1 MPERSPCAEENSCT
15 SNVCSDGKASLIR
28 CTSVES
34 ISGTRV
40 TRNMN
45 RPGFSAASSKMRVM
59 LRSALSAVTAPPT
72 ACGYFSKGAF
82 TSTEKCMRGTRARSS
97 ATTSGRMPLVSILT
111 GGPYSAMSAANSVSP
126 GVRVGSP
133 PLMTMPSSQPLR
145 AAKNFFTSA
154 GRMGGKLSGAQ
165 ASPAL
170 WQWGHFKLQPPKKT
184 TAATLPGQSHRE
196 RGSRPRMTF
205 QADFIIVAPGFLAYL
220 RSKAPFGTQ
229 FTCKGGGA
237 T

>member
-1 MPERSPCAEENSCT
+1 MPGRSPCAEENSCT

-28 CTSVES
+28 CTSVKS

-45 RPGFSAASSKMRVM
+45 RPGLSAARSKMRVM
-59 LRSALSAVTAPPT
+59 RRSAFPAETAPPT
-72 ACGYFSKGAF
+72 ALGYFSKGAF
-82 TSTEKCMRGTRARSS
+82 TSTEKCTPGTRARSS
-97 ATTSGRMPLVSILT
+97 ATTSGRMPLVSILS
-111 GGPYSAMSAANSVSP
+111 GGPYSAISAANATSP

-133 PLMTMPSSQPLR
+133 PLMTMPSSHPFR
-145 AAKNFFTSA
+145 EAKNLRTSA

-170 WQWGHFKLQPPKKT
+170 WQWGHLRLQPPKKT

-205 QADFIIVAPGFLAYL
+205 QADFISVAPVFLAYS
-220 RSKAPFGTQ
+220 RSNAPLGTQ
-229 FTCKGGGA
+229 CTCKGGSS